1 MEKGTTDVGKYSGR
15 DVILVSV
22 DKKSGVINAIWPAKS
37 RLHGIAGKHCI
48 GKKITSFF
56 TPASRKLFKQAVTHR
71 KKFRNITLH
80 LEFFTKKAP
89 AAIYDCSLWQSRHQP
104 LMLVIRKPLLYSN
117 DSPRQQVKEVA
128 NTVMALTRERFRIFE
143 MLPMAI
149 IVSDQRGNIFFINS
163 TFTRLFGFTHDNIPS
178 LDNWLFKTTASTE
191 AHFLNGSHIYN
202 MDWFQKLPGA
212 EPAGP
217 NFMRHEQQ
225 LHCLNGGI
233 KEMEIFCH
241 VCPDDHNLYLVFNDL
256 TKKKKAEHLLNQ
268 AEEKF
273 RRIIEKIPIPISA
286 YEIAPP
292 KRFQFINPTFT
303 KWFGYSM
310 EDMPDIAHWKILAFR
325 DESYYKQKEK
335 EWYEEFDRIRRG
347 EIIDSRPFE
356 FTIYC
361 KDGTIKEVEISFTID
376 DNLFYTTY
384 NDITARKKF
393 ERALRENERQFRNI
407 SEQLPIP
414 IAVFTDT
421 HETRFLNNAFTTTF
435 GYVKEDIPTQEEW
448 MIKAYPDE
456 AFRKQIKADWKRDL
470 PKHVPE
476 PDSIEIRQYEI
487 TCKNGEKKIA
497 ELFISAGNK
506 NMYIAFHDISA
517 KVKAEQELKQSHRQL
532 RELSSYLENIREE
545 ERKHISREIHD
556 ELGQQLTLLK
566 LDLLQLGKKLPPEVG
581 HDMKKADDLL
591 AETMRS
597 VRKIATQLRPS
608 ILDNLGLVSALEWQ
622 SREFEKNFGIRCVFE
637 SLLGEPIF
645 NEKQSNALFRIYQE
659 ALTNIARHSGATR
672 VDAVLSQE
680 GNNVVLEVRDNGKG
694 FPTTN
699 AEGKKTLGLVGMQ
712 ERALMMDGDFRI
724 ESMPGQG
731 TYIFVSIP
739 MSIPNTEINY
749 PC

>member
-1 MEKGTTDVGKYSGR
+1 MEKGTIDVGKHSGS
-15 DVILVSV
+15 DVILVSIE
-22 DKKSGVINAIWPAKS
+22 KNSGVINAIWPAKS
-37 RLHGIAGKHCI
+37 TLHGIAGKHCI

-56 TPASRKLFKQAVTHR
+56 TPESRRLFKNAVAHR
-71 KKFRNITLH
+71 KKFRNISLQ

-89 AAIYDCSLWQSRHQP
+89 SAFYDCSIWQPRHQP
-104 LMLVIRKPLLYSN
+104 LTLVIRKPLLYSN
-117 DSPRQQVKEVA
+117 DVPQLEVKEVPD
-128 NTVMALTRERFRIFE
+128 TVIRERFRIFE

-149 IVSDQRGNIFFINS
+149 IVSDQRGNTFFTNS
-163 TFTRLFGFTHDNIPS
+163 TFTRLFGFTYKNIPS
-178 LDNWLFKTTASTE
+178 LNSWLFKTAALTE
-191 AHFLNGSHIYN
+191 GAHGLNGNPVNN
-202 MDWFQKLPGA
+202 MARFQNLPGA
-212 EPAGP
+212 EAAGP

-233 KEMEIFCH
+233 KDMEIFCH
-241 VCPDDHNLYLVFNDL
+241 VCPDDHNLYLIFNDL
-256 TKKKKAEHLLNQ
+256 TKKKKAEHLLNE

-273 RRIIEKIPIPISA
+273 RRIIEKIPIPIAA
-286 YEIAPP
+286 YEINEP

-303 KWFGYSM
+303 KWFGYTI
-310 EDMPDIAHWKILAFR
+310 EDMPDILHWKKLAFR
-325 DESYYKQKEK
+325 DDHYYEKKKK

-347 EIIDSRPFE
+347 EIIDSRPFD

-361 KDGTIKEVEISFTID
+361 KDGTVKDMEISFTID
-376 DNLFYTTY
+376 DDLFYTTY
-384 NDITARKKF
+384 NDVTARKKF
-393 ERALRENERQFRNI
+393 EKALQEKERQFRNI

-414 IAVFTDT
+414 IAVFA
-421 HETRFLNNAFTTTF
+421 EGGGTRFLNNAFTDTF
-435 GYVKEDIPTQEEW
+435 GYTKEDIPTMHDWLQE
-448 MIKAYPDE
+448 AYPDE
-456 AFRKQIKADWKRDL
+456 AYRMQIIADWKRHL
-470 PKHVPE
+470 PKNIPR
-476 PDSIEIRQYEI
+476 PGTIEIRQFEI

-566 LDLLQLGKKLPPEVG
+566 LDLLQLSKKLPPEVG

-608 ILDNLGLVSALEWQ
+608 ILDNLGLVSALDWQ

-637 SLLGEPIF
+637 SLIGEPVF

-672 VDAVLSQE
+672 VDAILSQD

-694 FPTTN
+694 FPMTD

-712 ERALMMDGDFRI
+712 ERALMMDGDFKI

-739 MSIPNTEINY
+739 MSIPNAQINY